1 MTEFLD
7 MGGYAAFVWPS
18 WIIAVVVILGISIM
32 SYRHDHNIKTETD
45 RFDAMMMKSKKGKS
59 DG

>member
-18 WIIAVVVILGISIM
+18 WIVAVVVILCISIM
-32 SYRHDHNIKTETD
+32 SYRHDCNIKTETD
-45 RFDAMMMKSKKGKS
+45 RLDAMMMKSKKGKS

>member
-32 SYRHDHNIKTETD
+32 SYSHDRNIKSETD
-45 RFDAMMMKSKKGKS
+45 RLEAALKASKKGKS